1 MGVLSAW
8 QKRGPGLLPRRLQY
22 RSLNFT
28 GQNGEDSS
36 PGITMLKGRLLVL
49 CLKWVILDFP
59 TGCEESAVIV
69 RNYGG
74 VTRAPGRYFTNAK
87 ETIESWEKHG

>member
-1 MGVLSAW
+1 
-8 QKRGPGLLPRRLQY
+8 
-22 RSLNFT
+22 
-28 GQNGEDSS
+28 
-36 PGITMLKGRLLVL
+36 MLKGRLLVL

>member
-22 RSLNFT
+22 RSMNFT

-36 PGITMLKGRLLVL
+36 PGMSKR
-49 CLKWVILDFP
+49 VIACIMFEMGDCDLNRVDFP
-59 TGCEESAVIV
+59 TGCEESGVIV
-69 RNYGG
+69 RNYGS
-74 VTRAPGRYFTNAK
+74 VTRAPG
-87 ETIESWEKHG
+87 H